1 MVIDVGDHRIYPDH
15 PSPGGPVIQGHSSKL
30 FTPLRPTHAKRPPQS
45 GFVLTGKPETIDLKM
60 RTGDLGLMTWKSPVV
75 DVLSSMRR
83 VPDCCCS
90 HVPGLLR
97 IRHPCL

>member
-45 GFVLTGKPETIDLKM
+45 AFVLTGYTETPVTVHGSWCLVDRQTIFE
-60 RTGDLGLMTWKSPVV
+60 LG
-75 DVLSSMRR
+75 R
-83 VPDCCCS
+83 V
-90 HVPGLLR
+90 
-97 IRHPCL
+97 

>member
-1 MVIDVGDHRIYPDH
+1 VPVHEALLAEIYQ
-15 PSPGGPVIQGHSSKL
+15 V
-30 FTPLRPTHAKRPPQS
+30 QS
-45 GFVLTGKPETIDLKM
+45 AIGQMTGKPETIDLKM